1 MPLRVVLDTN
11 IVVSG
16 FLWRGLPNRILKATS
31 LGTLHGFS
39 SLSLLDELDRT
50 LSYPKFKTFFTAG
63 INSPEQLTAT
73 YESFVDIVV
82 PCTLKETVVIADP
95 SDDIVIATALAAN
108 AQFVIT
114 GNKHLL
120 DLSHPFHFK
129 IIAPALF
136 IRELN

>member
-1 MPLRVVLDTN
+1 MSLRVVLDTN

-31 LGTLHGFS
+31 LGT
-39 SLSLLDELDRT
+39 
-50 LSYPKFKTFFTAG
+50 
-63 INSPEQLTAT
+63 PEQLTAT

-82 PCTLKETVVIADP
+82 PRTLKETVVIADP

-120 DLSHPFHFK
+120 DLSHVFHFK